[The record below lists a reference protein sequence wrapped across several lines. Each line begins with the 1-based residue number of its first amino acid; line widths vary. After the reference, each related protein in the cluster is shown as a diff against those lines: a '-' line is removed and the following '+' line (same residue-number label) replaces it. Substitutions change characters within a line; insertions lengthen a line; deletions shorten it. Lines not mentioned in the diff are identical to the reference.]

1 MVSVKSVYALG
12 CLALLGGHA
21 QLVTDVNPLY
31 HQHLTILFYFAA
43 RLSAQPAFICGN
55 AARFQRASKGPR
67 QSTGGG
73 CHHIIERGGVRSMHI
88 LVDAIVRGHLRVH
101 PEQNRALMRRK
112 IRSPEWPGNAFDARL
127 RNVNDLYAH
136 LLACCQLSSKNIRI
150 LSPDNPA

>member
-1 MVSVKSVYALG
+1 MKSVYALG
-12 CLALLGGHA
+12 CLALLSGHA
-21 QLVTDVNPLY
+21 HMVTDVNPLY
-31 HQHLTILFYFAA
+31 HQHRAILFYFAA

-73 CHHIIERGGVRSMHI
+73 CHHIIERGGVRSMHVLI
-88 LVDAIVRGHLRVH
+88 DAVVHGHLRVH
-101 PEQNRALMRRK
+101 PEQNRALVRRK

-127 RNVNDLYAH
+127 LNVNDLYAH